1 MAINTNLTPAHIA
14 DKKIID
20 AQNKQEAFQ
29 VRERIMSENIRG
41 NMVARR
47 VLWLLGKVEL
57 GNIRQIL
64 DMSTPNKKDQH

>member
-1 MAINTNLTPAHIA
+1 MAINTNLTPAPIA